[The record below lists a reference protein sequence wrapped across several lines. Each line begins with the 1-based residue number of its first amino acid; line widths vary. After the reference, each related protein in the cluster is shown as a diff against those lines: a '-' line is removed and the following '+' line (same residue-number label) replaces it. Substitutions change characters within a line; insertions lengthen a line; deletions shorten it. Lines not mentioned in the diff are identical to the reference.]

1 MEGDGEKPPSP
12 KPENPGS
19 LNSPASGSGNEGRK
33 SRNLKEATSH
43 LKEEALRR
51 YRLRQEAMA
60 SSDSGG
66 EGTPLPPGTQIPK
79 PPEGEKPASRRS
91 SPRQRTT
98 QSGEVSEIQKTDT
111 VAVMIEEKS
120 DVSIEEKMV
129 LDTEHVVENSVDLQ
143 EWDSASNTP
152 VLEIERSS
160 LSRERVPQTR
170 VVTSTSVDID
180 TISRQ
185 IITTEADVETIEKQ
199 IITTGDVSGLAETE
213 ILNMVEM
220 MEKSPGERSEKK
232 VTITE
237 EVIVDTVRDD
247 KTPEVQESRVQ
258 QSLGVVQMT
267 AQEMSRE
274 PTLDENLDMV
284 APSTDEVVS
293 PKVSR
298 EATLVEEDIVPTHL
312 GTQEVAV
319 KAGQSGEATGGEPTS
334 EPPLVENKAPEQE
347 AEKAP
352 EQEAEKAPEQEAE
365 KAPEQEAGKAPE
377 QEAEKAPDQEAEKAP
392 EQEAEKAPEQE
403 AAKAPEQEA
412 EKAPEQAEEKP
423 TTEEKPQEQAETT
436 PGQTEES
443 PKTGEEAPKQTTEE
457 KVEENV
463 KVAEKTE
470 GEEGTEK
477 TPGETEKAPEGD
489 KLSEGE
495 TAPEQVQEG
504 EKAPEQAQ
512 QGEKAPEPAQEGEK
526 PSEQA
531 KEGEK
536 APEQAQE
543 GEKAP
548 EQAQE
553 GEKAPEQAQEGEKAP
568 EQAQEGE
575 KAPEDGSGDK
585 PVEGEKAPEQTQDA
599 EQQESVVMDKP
610 GDETNNAA
618 ESEGKEEAQ
627 VEVNEEAAEE
637 NKETEEKE
645 KGIPADFFYDLDKMT
660 SKPVMTEDCG
670 LPEDMLSLQY
680 SFGYDCTKR
689 ANLHLLD
696 EKTVIF
702 AAGNL
707 VQLVDLQTREHKYLR
722 STSGGG
728 IGALTVHPS
737 KKFFAVAEKGQSPN
751 INIFEYPSLKLHR
764 ILRGGTEKSYSYVD
778 FSSDGE
784 LLASQGGNPDFMLTV
799 WRWRE
804 EMTVL
809 RSKAFSQDVFRATFS
824 TELEGQLTTAGTT
837 HIRFWKMADTF
848 TGLKLQGALGKFGK
862 TEISDVEGYVE
873 LPDGKVLSGCEW
885 GNMLLWEGGLIK
897 VEISCKGRKPCHVGN
912 IMQILLDEGELMT
925 VGEDGFIKVWDFE
938 SVDTADTTDDTGMFE
953 MEPMNELRVG
963 EGVKLQSI
971 CKSFDAETEMTFWF
985 AQDANGGIWKLDLS
999 FSHTSLAPEKM
1010 FTYHAGAILGCD
1022 TSPISHIVATTG
1034 HDHTVR
1040 VFDYLQRKQLC
1051 ETKFSAGGS
1060 ALLWAP
1066 EVVDPKGATILVGFS
1081 DGVVRVFNISQ
1092 LTDELTRKHKND
1104 CDLVLQQAFKPH
1116 SSSVNSLAVNKSG
1129 DILATAGEDGTI
1141 FFLTVGTTYNPIG
1154 FVTMPAAVKKIQW
1167 SPETKSVK
1175 KETLLVFC
1183 DKGIVVEIDSPGDS
1197 NFDTSHTFK
1206 ITGLPTRQ
1214 FTFKSVKSAL
1224 RHEEDMERKK
1234 KEEEERKKKEAEER
1248 RKRIERGLETESEQG
1263 DEEEEKK
1270 ESEEDWTPYIPS
1282 EPSPILEGFYT
1293 EDGNFWLSMGDFDS
1307 GYLYQC
1313 KFLSPDEKAG
1323 LPEELVDQPIKSVPV
1338 VDSED
1343 VPINIIKFSSNG
1355 RQVLMGMSDGAV
1367 RIYNLETPYDMS
1379 TMGPFWTLTM
1389 HDNNYG
1395 HVTGLKSSYD
1405 NTMLLTVGGDSNFFL
1420 YNYMGQEEIDQ
1431 KTAENKAKIPSARKR
1446 GDEIIDDIDDPNAYS
1461 IEDAKQKS
1469 EHDKMMKHAEE
1480 KKRDVRQRIAHL
1492 RRQFKT
1498 LLEQNENL
1506 PNHLQ
1511 LKKDEFE
1518 MDREIKYELQRQKSE
1533 RMDIV
1538 RRERAWES
1546 EKHRIAL
1553 EKLRKR
1559 FKDVVECERI
1569 VVKAFNTSHEI
1580 ASFRAA
1586 KLSDDFYTL
1595 KADFERR
1602 RTQTMMRDD
1611 LTRDPTRDLMT
1622 GQTRHTDLAGEGEKK
1637 DDQSGLK
1644 VTTTLKGSMGERIS
1658 KALYKVEEK
1667 KKKRAARKAQWSDL
1681 YNTKPDDDYE
1691 DPADVSAIKEAKDNM
1706 GDYKLKTAQDYVVP
1720 DHLRMN
1726 VEKARGRLLILKDI
1740 IHEQKYHFNLR
1751 LLSLR
1756 DKKLHVIEEIKEL
1769 IVKLED
1775 IQTHLP
1781 PEKCKSIPPVPRMYP
1796 VETPE
1801 KKLEYTRETLV
1812 AFKKEKDEAAAAKKG
1827 GGAGGFG
1834 GFGGGSDDKKGGRP
1848 SPTPGQKHAAS
1859 SSDVSKGKS
1868 SEDVTE
1874 GEPELSPLEQQMM
1887 VAEEI
1892 MMLYNQDYLLKK
1904 IDELLSDFDAELRLL
1919 RHDKF
1924 RLDIVMK
1931 NADLRQVTLFE
1942 EFVLLKEFEKRED
1955 VLAAKVTGKQQ
1966 EKLDMQ
1972 LKIIDVQGKLEAKKK
1987 EIEKL
1992 LEKERSLNITFHG
2005 SLGDNN
2011 KFSDYLS
2018 KVFKKKIKRA
2028 KKKTTDEGS
2037 DDDSDEDS
2045 SDDDDWD
2052 EDEDDED
2059 EDALGYDLDIC
2070 PSGCDQNLYDNTCQM
2085 REKRLDIEEALTEE
2099 KKNNEALKKELD
2111 SFNRKAKVIDAGLK
2125 TAANDLEAFQLEKQ
2139 QKLNELDVIVT
2150 LKLHQIQY
2158 MLNGQLPQDLS
2169 QTLVFES
2176 NGVVRLQQRIKELE
2190 HEKHA
2195 QKKHMRESKRK
2206 HVQLIKDRKV
2216 FDSKIGEMESECDKL
2231 MVDKFGCIV
2240 DLEKLETITVNRQI
2254 EELKEKLRITEIQCS
2269 EEIEEWNEKIVE
2281 RKDRITHLIRDNTRR
2296 LDQLCVLLNDKKE
2309 YESSLD
2315 VRQESSG
2322 EEYSGARKADIR
2334 EKQRLIQLVQLQAQ
2348 EIDALKEEIML
2359 LSRKG
2364 GHILPPAQ
2372 PPLPQTPQNVRTI
2385 SN

>member
-19 LNSPASGSGNEGRK
+19 RDSPASGSGNEGTGRK

-51 YRLRQEAMA
+51 YRLRQEALM

-66 EGTPLPPGTQIPK
+66 EGTPVPLETRMPK
-79 PPEGEKPASRRS
+79 PPEGEKPTNRRS
-91 SPRQRTT
+91 SPRQRTVHLSEEQEKHISFQRDT
-98 QSGEVSEIQKTDT
+98 QPEFTT
-111 VAVMIEEKS
+111 EKS
-120 DVSIEEKMV
+120 DVSLPVSIEEEMTQN
-129 LDTEHVVENSVDLQ
+129 TERVVANSVDLQ
-143 EWDSASNTP
+143 EWESAGNTP
-152 VLEIERSS
+152 LMELEGS
-160 LSRERVPQTR
+160 LSEEKVSHTR
-170 VVTSTSVDID
+170 VVTSTVMDLD
-180 TISRQ
+180 TISSQ
-185 IITTEADVETIEKQ
+185 IITTKADVDSIESQ
-199 IITTGDVSGLAETE
+199 IITSDEISGLAERE
-213 ILNMVEM
+213 IQHMVAM
-220 MEKSPGERSEKK
+220 MEKSHEDGSNKK
-232 VTITE
+232 VIITTK
-237 EVIVDTVRDD
+237 EVVVDTDQD
-247 KTPEVQESRVQ
+247 ENSQKIEESKIH

-274 PTLDENLDMV
+274 PTLAEDMLKENIDPV
-284 APSTDEVVS
+284 KSSKNETTSSQFS
-293 PKVSR
+293 P
-298 EATLVEEDIVPTHL
+298 EGTMVEEEIVPTHT
-312 GTQEVAV
+312 GTQDTVLQT
-319 KAGQSGEATGGEPTS
+319 GQSGEATGGEQVT
-334 EPPLVENKAPEQE
+334 EPPLVEEKAPEQEADKAPEQEADKVPEQEAEKAPEQEGEKAPEQE

-365 KAPEQEAGKAPE
+365 KAPEQEGEKAPE
-377 QEAEKAPDQEAEKAP
+377 QEAEKAP

-403 AAKAPEQEA
+403 GEKAPEQEA
-412 EKAPEQAEEKP
+412 EKAPEQ
-423 TTEEKPQEQAETT
+423 
-436 PGQTEES
+436 
-443 PKTGEEAPKQTTEE
+443 
-457 KVEENV
+457 
-463 KVAEKTE
+463 E
-470 GEEGTEK
+470 G
-477 TPGETEKAPEGD
+477 EKAPEQEAEKAPEEEAEKTPEQEGETSKQTTGEEILEENTKVD
-489 KLSEGE
+489 EKPSEGE
-495 TAPEQVQEG
+495 NAPEQSQEGDKAPEQAQEG
-504 EKAPEQAQ
+504 EKAPEQT
-512 QGEKAPEPAQEGEK
+512 EEVDKAPEQAQEGD
-526 PSEQA
+526 
-531 KEGEK
+531 K

-553 GEKAPEQAQEGEKAP
+553 AEKT
-568 EQAQEGE
+568 
-575 KAPEDGSGDK
+575 PEDGSGDK
-585 PVEGEKAPEQTQDA
+585 PVEGEKVTEQTEKT
-599 EQQESVVMDKP
+599 EQEESVAIDKP
-610 GDETNNAA
+610 GDETSNATKSDGQ
-618 ESEGKEEAQ
+618 EQSQVEEKEEAGEKKEDK
-627 VEVNEEAAEE
+627 VE
-637 NKETEEKE
+637 KET
-645 KGIPADFFYDLDKMT
+645 GIPADFFYELDNLT
-660 SKPVMTEDCG
+660 SKPVITENSG

-707 VQLVDLQTREHKYLR
+707 VQLVDLQTREHTYLR

-737 KKFFAVAEKGQSPN
+737 RKYFAVAEKGQSPN
-751 INIFEYPSLKLHR
+751 INIFEYPSLKLYR
-764 ILRGGTEKSYSYVD
+764 ILRGGTERSYSYID

-799 WRWRE
+799 WRWQE

-862 TEISDVEGYVE
+862 TEISDIEGYVE

-897 VEISCKGRKPCHVGN
+897 VEISCKGKKPCHIGN

-963 EGVKLQSI
+963 DGVRLQSI
-971 CKSFDAETEMTFWF
+971 CKSFDAETELTFWF

-1022 TSPISHIVATTG
+1022 TSPVSHVVATTG
-1034 HDHTVR
+1034 EDRTVR
-1040 VFDYLQRKQLC
+1040 VFDYLQQKQLC
-1051 ETKFSAGGS
+1051 EMKFSSGGS
-1060 ALLWAP
+1060 SLLWAP
-1066 EVVDPKGATILVGFS
+1066 QVVDPKGATVLAGFM

-1092 LTDELTRKHKND
+1092 LTDDSTKKHKND
-1104 CDLVLQQAFKPH
+1104 CDMILQQAFKPH
-1116 SSSVNSLAVNKSG
+1116 SSVVNSMAINKAG
-1129 DILATAGEDGTI
+1129 DILATGGEDGTL

-1154 FVTMPAAVKKIQW
+1154 FVVMPSAVKKVQW
-1167 SPETKSVK
+1167 SPETKEVS
-1175 KETLLVFC
+1175 KEKLLVFC
-1183 DKGIVVEIDSPGDS
+1183 DKGTVVEIESPDGA

-1206 ITGLPTRQ
+1206 ITGLQTRE
-1214 FTFKSVKSAL
+1214 FHFKSVKSTL
-1224 RHEEDMERKK
+1224 RHEEEMERKR

-1263 DEEEEKK
+1263 DEEEEEK
-1270 ESEEDWTPYIPS
+1270 EPEEDWTPYIPS

-1293 EDGNFWLSMGDFDS
+1293 EDGNFWLSMGDFDA
-1307 GYLYQC
+1307 GYLYKC
-1313 KFLSPDEKAG
+1313 KFLSPEEKSG
-1323 LPEELVDQPIKSVPV
+1323 LPAELVDQPVQSIPV
-1338 VDSED
+1338 VDSQD

-1367 RIYNLETPYDMS
+1367 RIYNLETPYDIT
-1379 TMGPFWTLTM
+1379 TMGPYWTLTM

-1395 HVTGLKSSYD
+1395 HITGLKSSYD
-1405 NTMLLTVGGDSNFFL
+1405 STMLLSVGGDSNFFL
-1420 YNYMGQEEIDQ
+1420 YKYMGQEEIDQ
-1431 KTAENKAKIPSARKR
+1431 KTEENKAKLPSAKKR

-1461 IEDAKQKS
+1461 IEDAKQKA
-1469 EHDKMMKHAEE
+1469 EHDKMMKQAEE
-1480 KKRDVRQRIAHL
+1480 KKRDVKQRIAHL

-1506 PNHLQ
+1506 PQHLQ
-1511 LKKDEFE
+1511 LRKDEFE
-1518 MDREIKYELQRQKSE
+1518 MDREIKLELQRQKAE
-1533 RMDIV
+1533 RIQVV
-1538 RRERAWES
+1538 RKENAWES

-1553 EKLRKR
+1553 EKIRKR

-1569 VVKAFNTSHEI
+1569 VVRAFNTPHEI

-1595 KADFERR
+1595 KAEFERR

-1622 GQTRHTDLAGEGEKK
+1622 GQTRHTELGGDGEKR

-1658 KALYKVEEK
+1658 KALQKVEEK

-1691 DPADVSAIKEAKDNM
+1691 DPADVAAIKEAKDNM

-1726 VEKARGRLLILKDI
+1726 VEKARGRLLVLKDI
-1740 IHEQKYHFNLR
+1740 IHDQKYHFNLQ

-1756 DKKLHVIEEIKEL
+1756 DKKLHVIEEIREL
-1769 IVKLED
+1769 IQQLED
-1775 IQTHLP
+1775 IQTHLV
-1781 PEKCKSIPPVPRMYP
+1781 PEKCKPIPPVPRMYP
-1796 VETPE
+1796 VEMPE
-1801 KKLEYTRETLV
+1801 KKLEYTRETLL
-1812 AFKKEKDEAAAAKKG
+1812 AFKKEKEEATAAQKG
-1827 GGAGGFG
+1827 GGGGFG

-1848 SPTPGQKHAAS
+1848 SPLPTQKHGTS
-1859 SSDVSKGKS
+1859 TSDMSKS
-1868 SEDVTE
+1868 SGEVTD
-1874 GEPELSPLEQQMM
+1874 GEQELTPLEQQMK

-1892 MMLYNQDYLLKK
+1892 MMLYNQDHLLKK
-1904 IDELLSDFDAELRLL
+1904 IDELLRDFDAELRLL

-1924 RLDIVMK
+1924 KLDIVMK

-1955 VLAAKVTGKQQ
+1955 VLAAKVTSKQQ
-1966 EKLDMQ
+1966 EKLEMHN
-1972 LKIIDVQGKLEAKKK
+1972 KIIEVQGKLEIKKK

-1992 LEKERSLNITFHG
+1992 LERERSLNVTFQG

-2011 KFSDYLS
+2011 KFADYLT

-2037 DDDSDEDS
+2037 DEDSDEDS

-2052 EDEDDED
+2052 EDEDEDD

-2070 PSGCDQNLYDNTCQM
+2070 PSGCDQNIYDNTCQL
-2085 REKRLDIEEALTEE
+2085 REKRLDIEEALAEE
-2099 KKNNEALKKELD
+2099 KKNNESLKKELD
-2111 SFNRKAKVIDAGLK
+2111 SFNKKAKVIDAGLK

-2216 FDSKIGEMESECDKL
+2216 FDSKISEMESECDKL

-2269 EEIEEWNEKIVE
+2269 EEIEEWNEKIAE

-2315 VRQESSG
+2315 TRQESSG

-2372 PPLPQTPQNVRTI
+2372 PPLPQSPQNVRAI

>member
-12 KPENPGS
+12 KPENP
-19 LNSPASGSGNEGRK
+19 
-33 SRNLKEATSH
+33 
-43 LKEEALRR
+43 
-51 YRLRQEAMA
+51 
-60 SSDSGG
+60 
-66 EGTPLPPGTQIPK
+66 EGTDGEQIP
-79 PPEGEKPASRRS
+79 
-91 SPRQRTT
+91 
-98 QSGEVSEIQKTDT
+98 
-111 VAVMIEEKS
+111 
-120 DVSIEEKMV
+120 
-129 LDTEHVVENSVDLQ
+129 
-143 EWDSASNTP
+143 
-152 VLEIERSS
+152 
-160 LSRERVPQTR
+160 
-170 VVTSTSVDID
+170 
-180 TISRQ
+180 
-185 IITTEADVETIEKQ
+185 
-199 IITTGDVSGLAETE
+199 
-213 ILNMVEM
+213 
-220 MEKSPGERSEKK
+220 
-232 VTITE
+232 
-237 EVIVDTVRDD
+237 
-247 KTPEVQESRVQ
+247 
-258 QSLGVVQMT
+258 
-267 AQEMSRE
+267 
-274 PTLDENLDMV
+274 
-284 APSTDEVVS
+284 
-293 PKVSR
+293 
-298 EATLVEEDIVPTHL
+298 
-312 GTQEVAV
+312 
-319 KAGQSGEATGGEPTS
+319 
-334 EPPLVENKAPEQE
+334 EPPLVEAQGQEAEKAPEQE

-365 KAPEQEAGKAPE
+365 KAPEQEAEKAPE
-377 QEAEKAPDQEAEKAP
+377 QEAEKAP

-403 AAKAPEQEA
+403 AEKAPEQEAEKAPEQEAEKTPEQETEKAPEQEAEKVPEQEAEKAPEQESEKAPEQEAEKAPEQEA
-412 EKAPEQAEEKP
+412 EKAPEQAEE
-423 TTEEKPQEQAETT
+423 
-436 PGQTEES
+436 
-443 PKTGEEAPKQTTEE
+443 APKQTTDGE
-457 KVEENV
+457 KLEENV
-463 KVAEKTE
+463 KVGEKTE
-470 GEEGTEK
+470 GEEGKEQ
-477 TPGETEKAPEGD
+477 TPGESEQAPEGEKAPEQVQ
-489 KLSEGE
+489 EGE
-495 TAPEQVQEG
+495 KAPEQTQEGEKAPEQAQEAEKAPEQAQEAEKAPEQAQEGEKAPEQVQEG

-512 QGEKAPEPAQEGEK
+512 EGEKAPEQV
-526 PSEQA
+526 Q
-531 KEGEK
+531 EGEK

-568 EQAQEGE
+568 EQAQEAE
-575 KAPEDGSGDK
+575 KPQEDGSGDK
-585 PVEGEKAPEQTQDA
+585 PVEGEKVQEQ
-599 EQQESVVMDKP
+599 EESVAMDKP
-610 GDETNNAA
+610 GDETANA
-618 ESEGKEEAQ
+618 SNSDGKEETQ
-627 VEVNEEAAEE
+627 VEVKEEAEGEKTQEE
-637 NKETEEKE
+637 EEE
-645 KGIPADFFYDLDKMT
+645 KGIPSNFFYELDKMT
-660 SKPVMTEDCG
+660 SKPMITEDSG

-707 VQLVDLQTREHKYLR
+707 VQLVDLQTREHTYLR

-728 IGALTVHPS
+728 VGALAVHPS
-737 KKFFAVAEKGQSPN
+737 RKYFAVAEKGNSPN
-751 INIFEYPSLKLHR
+751 INIFEYPSLKLYR
-764 ILRGGTEKSYSYVD
+764 IMRGGTERSYSYVD

-862 TEISDVEGYVE
+862 TEISDIEGYVE

-897 VEISCKGRKPCHVGN
+897 VEICCKGRKPCHIGN

-963 EGVKLQSI
+963 DGVKLQSI
-971 CKSFDAETEMTFWF
+971 SKSFDAETEMTFWY

-1022 TSPISHIVATTG
+1022 TSPVSHIVATTG
-1034 HDHTVR
+1034 QDHTVR
-1040 VFDYLQRKQLC
+1040 VFDYLQQKQLC
-1051 ETKFSAGGS
+1051 EMKFASGGS

-1066 EVVDPKGATILVGFS
+1066 QVVDPKGATILAGFM

-1092 LTDELTRKHKND
+1092 LTDDSTRKHKND

-1116 SSSVNSLAVNKSG
+1116 SSVVNSMAINKAG
-1129 DILATAGEDGTI
+1129 DILATGGEDGTV

-1154 FVTMPAAVKKIQW
+1154 FINMPSAIKKVQW
-1167 SPETKSVK
+1167 SPESKDIRR
-1175 KETLLVFC
+1175 ETLLVFC
-1183 DKGIVVEIDSPGDS
+1183 DKGKVIEVESPDGAT
-1197 NFDTSHTFK
+1197 FDTSHTFK
-1206 ITGLPTRQ
+1206 ITGLKTREYN
-1214 FTFKSVKSAL
+1214 FKSVKSTL
-1224 RHEEDMERKK
+1224 RHEEELERKK
-1234 KEEEERKKKEAEER
+1234 IEEEARKKKEAEER

-1263 DEEEEKK
+1263 DEGEEEKQP
-1270 ESEEDWTPYIPS
+1270 EEEWTPYIPS
-1282 EPSPILEGFYT
+1282 DPSPILEGFYT
-1293 EDGNFWLSMGDFDS
+1293 EDGSFWLSMGDFDA
-1307 GYLYQC
+1307 GYLYKC
-1313 KFLSPDEKAG
+1313 KFMSPEEKSG
-1323 LPEELVDQPIKSVPV
+1323 LPEELIDQPIQSIPV

-1367 RIYNLETPYDMS
+1367 RIYNLETPYDIT
-1379 TMGPFWTLTM
+1379 TMGPYWTLTM

-1395 HVTGLKSSYD
+1395 HITGLKCSYD
-1405 NTMLLTVGGDSNFFL
+1405 NTMIMTVGGDSNFFL
-1420 YNYMGQEEIDQ
+1420 YQYMGQEEIDK
-1431 KTAENKAKIPSARKR
+1431 KTEENKAKIPSARKR

-1461 IEDAKQKS
+1461 IEDAKQKA
-1469 EHDKMMKHAEE
+1469 EHDKMMKQAEE
-1480 KKRDVRQRIAHL
+1480 KKRDVKQRIAHL

-1511 LKKDEFE
+1511 LRKDEFE
-1518 MDREIKYELQRQKSE
+1518 MDREIKLELQRQKAE
-1533 RMDIV
+1533 RIAIV
-1538 RRERAWES
+1538 RKENAWES

-1553 EKLRKR
+1553 EKIRKR

-1569 VVKAFNTSHEI
+1569 VVRAFNTSHEI

-1595 KADFERR
+1595 KAEFERR

-1622 GQTRHTDLAGEGEKK
+1622 GQTRHTDVGGDGEKK

-1658 KALYKVEEK
+1658 KALQKVEEK

-1681 YNTKPDDDYE
+1681 FNTKPDDDYE

-1751 LLSLR
+1751 LLKLR
-1756 DKKLHVIEEIKEL
+1756 DKKLHVIEVIKEL
-1769 IVKLED
+1769 IQQLEN
-1775 IQTHLP
+1775 IQTHLA
-1781 PEKCKSIPPVPRMYP
+1781 PEKCKSIPPIPRMYP

-1801 KKLEYTRETLV
+1801 KKLEYTRETLI
-1812 AFKKEKDEAAAAKKG
+1812 AFKREKEEAAAAAKG
-1827 GGAGGFG
+1827 GGSGGFG

-1848 SPTPGQKHAAS
+1848 SPTPGQKHGTVS
-1859 SSDVSKGKS
+1859 SVVSKVS
-1868 SEDVTE
+1868 VEATEDGV
-1874 GEPELSPLEQQMM
+1874 ELSPLEEQMK

-1892 MMLYNQDYLLKK
+1892 MMLYNQDHLLKK
-1904 IDELLSDFDAELRLL
+1904 IEELLRDFDAELRLL

-1924 RLDIVMK
+1924 KLDIVMK

-1955 VLAAKVTGKQQ
+1955 VLAAKVTSKQQ

-1972 LKIIDVQGKLEAKKK
+1972 HKIIDVQAKLEAKKK

-1992 LEKERSLNITFHG
+1992 LERERSLNTTFQG

-2052 EDEDDED
+2052 EDEDEDDE
-2059 EDALGYDLDIC
+2059 EAMGYDLDIC
-2070 PSGCDQNLYDNTCQM
+2070 PSGCDQNLYDNTCQL

-2111 SFNRKAKVIDAGLK
+2111 SFNKKAKVIDAGLK

-2158 MLNGQLPQDLS
+2158 MMNGQLPQDLS

-2216 FDSKIGEMESECDKL
+2216 FDSKIGELEGECDKL
-2231 MVDKFGCIV
+2231 MIDKFGCIV

-2269 EEIEEWNEKIVE
+2269 EELEEWNEKIAE
-2281 RKDRITHLIRDNTRR
+2281 RKDRITYLIRDNTRR
-2296 LDQLCVLLNDKKE
+2296 LDQLCVLLNDKKD

-2315 VRQESSG
+2315 TRQESSG

-2372 PPLPQTPQNVRTI
+2372 PPLPQSPQNVRAI

>member
-12 KPENPGS
+12 KPENPE
-19 LNSPASGSGNEGRK
+19 ASGE
-33 SRNLKEATSH
+33 
-43 LKEEALRR
+43 
-51 YRLRQEAMA
+51 
-60 SSDSGG
+60 
-66 EGTPLPPGTQIPK
+66 
-79 PPEGEKPASRRS
+79 
-91 SPRQRTT
+91 
-98 QSGEVSEIQKTDT
+98 
-111 VAVMIEEKS
+111 
-120 DVSIEEKMV
+120 
-129 LDTEHVVENSVDLQ
+129 
-143 EWDSASNTP
+143 
-152 VLEIERSS
+152 
-160 LSRERVPQTR
+160 
-170 VVTSTSVDID
+170 
-180 TISRQ
+180 
-185 IITTEADVETIEKQ
+185 
-199 IITTGDVSGLAETE
+199 
-213 ILNMVEM
+213 
-220 MEKSPGERSEKK
+220 
-232 VTITE
+232 
-237 EVIVDTVRDD
+237 
-247 KTPEVQESRVQ
+247 
-258 QSLGVVQMT
+258 QM
-267 AQEMSRE
+267 
-274 PTLDENLDMV
+274 
-284 APSTDEVVS
+284 
-293 PKVSR
+293 
-298 EATLVEEDIVPTHL
+298 
-312 GTQEVAV
+312 
-319 KAGQSGEATGGEPTS
+319 S
-334 EPPLVENKAPEQE
+334 EPPLVENQGQEAEQAPEQE
-347 AEKAP
+347 ADKV
-352 EQEAEKAPEQEAE
+352 
-365 KAPEQEAGKAPE
+365 
-377 QEAEKAPDQEAEKAP
+377 PDQET
-392 EQEAEKAPEQE
+392 
-403 AAKAPEQEA
+403 
-412 EKAPEQAEEKP
+412 EKAPEQA
-423 TTEEKPQEQAETT
+423 QE
-436 PGQTEES
+436 G
-443 PKTGEEAPKQTTEE
+443 
-457 KVEENV
+457 
-463 KVAEKTE
+463 
-470 GEEGTEK
+470 
-477 TPGETEKAPEGD
+477 EKAPEQ
-489 KLSEGE
+489 
-495 TAPEQVQEG
+495 TQEG

-512 QGEKAPEPAQEGEK
+512 EVEKAPEQTQEEEKAQEKAQEGEKVPEQAQEGEKAPEQTQEGEKAPEQTKEGEKAPEQAQEGEK
-526 PSEQA
+526 I
-531 KEGEK
+531 
-536 APEQAQE
+536 PEQAQE

-568 EQAQEGE
+568 EQTQEGE
-575 KAPEDGSGDK
+575 KAPEQTQEGEKAPEQTQEGEKAPEQTQEGEKAPEQTQEGEKAPEQTQEGEKVPEQTQEGEKVPEQTQEGEKISEQTQEGEKAPEQTQEGEKAPEQVPEGEKAPEQVQEGEKAPEQTQEVEKSQEDGSGDK
-585 PVEGEKAPEQTQDA
+585 PVEGEKGQEQ
-599 EQQESVVMDKP
+599 EQSVTIDKP
-610 GDETNNAA
+610 GDETSNATKGD
-618 ESEGKEEAQ
+618 GKEETQ
-627 VEVNEEAAEE
+627 VEVKEEAEGEKKEE
-637 NKETEEKE
+637 EQET
-645 KGIPADFFYDLDKMT
+645 GIPANFFYELDKMT
-660 SKPVMTEDCG
+660 SKPVITAESG

-707 VQLVDLQTREHKYLR
+707 VELVDIQTREHTYIR

-728 IGALTVHPS
+728 IGALAVHPS
-737 KKFFAVAEKGQSPN
+737 RKYFAVAEKGSSPN
-751 INIFEYPSLKLHR
+751 INIFEYPSLKLYR
-764 ILRGGTEKSYSYVD
+764 VLRGGTEKSYSYVD
-778 FSSDGE
+778 FSSDGD

-799 WRWRE
+799 WRWKE

-862 TEISDVEGYVE
+862 TEISDIEGYVE

-897 VEISCKGRKPCHVGN
+897 VEICCKGRKACHVGN

-925 VGEDGFIKVWDFE
+925 VGEDGYIKVWDFE

-963 EGVKLQSI
+963 DGVKLQSI
-971 CKSFDAETEMTFWF
+971 CKSFDAETEMTFWY

-1022 TSPISHIVATTG
+1022 TSPVSHIVATTG
-1034 HDHTVR
+1034 QDHTVR
-1040 VFDYLQRKQLC
+1040 VFDYLQQKQLC
-1051 ETKFSAGGS
+1051 EMKFPSGGS
-1060 ALLWAP
+1060 SLLWAP
-1066 EVVDPKGATILVGFS
+1066 QVVDPKGATILAGFS

-1092 LTDELTRKHKND
+1092 LTDDSTRKHKND
-1104 CDLVLQQAFKPH
+1104 CDLVLLQAFKPH
-1116 SSSVNSLAVNKSG
+1116 STVVNSLAINKAG
-1129 DILATAGEDGTI
+1129 DILATGGEDGTI
-1141 FFLTVGTTYNPIG
+1141 FFLTVGSTYNPIG
-1154 FVTMPAAVKKIQW
+1154 FMNMPSAVKKVQW
-1167 SPETKSVK
+1167 SPETKDVR
-1175 KETLLVFC
+1175 KEKLLVFC
-1183 DKGIVVEIDSPGDS
+1183 DKGKVIEVESPDGAT
-1197 NFDTSHTFK
+1197 FDTSHTFK
-1206 ITGLPTRQ
+1206 ITGLKTRE
-1214 FTFKSVKSAL
+1214 FTFKSVKSTL
-1224 RHEEDMERKK
+1224 RHEEELERKRI
-1234 KEEEERKKKEAEER
+1234 EEEERKKKEAEER

-1263 DEEEEKK
+1263 DEAEEEKQA
-1270 ESEEDWTPYIPS
+1270 EEDWTPYIPS
-1282 EPSPILEGFYT
+1282 EPSPILEGFYA
-1293 EDGNFWLSMGDFDS
+1293 EDGNFWLSMGDFDA
-1307 GYLYQC
+1307 GYLYKC
-1313 KFLSPDEKAG
+1313 KFLSAEEKAG
-1323 LPEELVDQPIKSVPV
+1323 LPEDLVDQPIQSIPV

-1355 RQVLMGMSDGAV
+1355 RQVLMGMSNGAV
-1367 RIYNLETPYDMS
+1367 RIYNLETPFDIS
-1379 TMGPFWTLTM
+1379 SMGPYWTLNM

-1395 HVTGLKSSYD
+1395 HVTGLKTSYD
-1405 NTMLLTVGGDSNFFL
+1405 NTMIMTVGGDSNFFL
-1420 YNYMGQEEIDQ
+1420 YNYMGQEEIDK
-1431 KTAENKAKIPSARKR
+1431 KTAENKAKIPSAKKR

-1461 IEDAKQKS
+1461 IEDAKQKA
-1469 EHDKMMKHAEE
+1469 EHDKMMKQAEE
-1480 KKRDVRQRIAHL
+1480 KKRDVKQRIAHL

-1506 PNHLQ
+1506 PSHLQ
-1511 LKKDEFE
+1511 LMKDEFE
-1518 MDREIKYELQRQKSE
+1518 MDREIKLELQRQKAE
-1533 RMDIV
+1533 RIAVV
-1538 RRERAWES
+1538 RKEKAWES

-1553 EKLRKR
+1553 EKIRKR

-1569 VVKAFNTSHEI
+1569 VVRAFNTSHEI

-1586 KLSDDFYTL
+1586 KLSDDFYAL
-1595 KADFERR
+1595 KAEFERR

-1622 GQTRHTDLAGEGEKK
+1622 GQTRHTELGGDGEKK

-1658 KALYKVEEK
+1658 KALQKVEEK

-1691 DPADVSAIKEAKDNM
+1691 DPADVAAIKEAKDNM

-1726 VEKARGRLLILKDI
+1726 VEKARGRLLVLKDI

-1751 LLSLR
+1751 LLKLR
-1756 DKKLHVIEEIKEL
+1756 DKKIHVIEEIKEL
-1769 IVKLED
+1769 IQQLEE
-1775 IQTHLP
+1775 IQTHLA
-1781 PEKCKSIPPVPRMYP
+1781 PEKCKAIPPVPRMYP

-1801 KKLEYTRETLV
+1801 KKLEYTRETLL
-1812 AFKKEKDEAAAAKKG
+1812 AFKREKEEAAAAAKG

-1834 GFGGGSDDKKGGRP
+1834 GFGGGSDDKKGGGRP
-1848 SPTPGQKHAAS
+1848 SPTPGQKHIAV
-1859 SSDVSKGKS
+1859 SSDGSKASGI
-1868 SEDVTE
+1868 DIPE
-1874 GEPELSPLEQQMM
+1874 GEGELSPLEQQMK

-1892 MMLYNQDYLLKK
+1892 MMLYNQDHLLKR
-1904 IDELLSDFDAELRLL
+1904 IEELLKDFDAELRLL
-1919 RHDKF
+1919 RHEKF
-1924 RLDIVMK
+1924 KLDIVMK

-1955 VLAAKVTGKQQ
+1955 VLAAKVTSKQQ

-1972 LKIIDVQGKLEAKKK
+1972 HKIIDVQAKLEAKKK

-1992 LEKERSLNITFHG
+1992 LERERSLNLTFQT

-2011 KFSDYLS
+2011 KFADYLS

-2028 KKKTTDEGS
+2028 KKKTSDEGS

-2052 EDEDDED
+2052 EDEDEDDE
-2059 EDALGYDLDIC
+2059 EALGYDLDIC
-2070 PSGCDQNLYDNTCQM
+2070 PSGCDQNLYDNTCQL

-2099 KKNNEALKKELD
+2099 KKNNEALKKELE
-2111 SFNRKAKVIDAGLK
+2111 SFNKKAKVIDAGLK

-2158 MLNGQLPQDLS
+2158 MINGQLPQDLA

-2216 FDSKIGEMESECDKL
+2216 FDSKISEMESECDKL

-2269 EEIEEWNEKIVE
+2269 EEIEEWNEKIAE
-2281 RKDRITHLIRDNTRR
+2281 RKDRITCLIRDNTRR

-2315 VRQESSG
+2315 TRQESSG
-2322 EEYSGARKADIR
+2322 EEYSGARKSDIR

-2372 PPLPQTPQNVRTI
+2372 PPLPQSPQNVRAI